1 MRAVINT
8 PDAAD
13 AVTISEAE
21 EARPAANEAL
31 VDVRA
36 FSINRGELALLQRR
50 AQGWR
55 PGQDVAGVVA
65 AAAADGSGPSAGTRV
80 VGLVEGAG
88 WSERVAVPTNR
99 LAPLPSS
106 VSCEQAATL
115 PIAGLTALRL
125 IRLGGS
131 LLGRR
136 VLVTGANG
144 GVGRFLI
151 ELAVAAGAQ
160 VTAVTHRE
168 AQIKELR
175 QLGAATVVRD
185 VADADG
191 LFDLIPESVGGSA
204 LSDAIGKVAPNGT
217 VVVYGNSSG
226 DTAAL
231 SVYDFFGHEQ
241 ARLVNYMSYAST
253 DPIDQDLAI
262 LVDLIAADRLHP
274 TIGHTAD
281 WAELPT
287 ALDMLRERKHDG
299 GKIVLTIN

>member
-13 AVTISEAE
+13 AVTISEVE
-21 EARPAANEAL
+21 EARTAANEAL

-36 FSINRGELALLQRR
+36 FSINRGELVLLQRR
-50 AQGWR
+50 AEGWR
-55 PGQDVAGVVA
+55 PGQDVAGVVTD
-65 AAAADGSGPSAGTRV
+65 AAADGSGPLAGTRV

-99 LAPLPSS
+99 LAPLPAS
-106 VSCEQAATL
+106 VSWEQAATL

-160 VTAVTHRE
+160 VTAVTHRK
-168 AQIKELR
+168 AQIKELC
-175 QLGAATVVRD
+175 QLGAAAVVRD

-191 LFDLIPESVGGSA
+191 LFDLIPESVGGSS
-204 LSDAIGKVAPNGT
+204 LSDAIGKVAPTGT

-226 DTAAL
+226 DTALL

-262 LVDLIAADRLHP
+262 LVNLISTGRLHP
-274 TIGHTAD
+274 TIGHTTD
-281 WAELPT
+281 WTELPT
-287 ALDMLRERKHDG
+287 ALEILRERKHYG
-299 GKIVLTIN
+299 GKIVLTVS